1 MSNGW
6 HLCNIKI
13 FRAHTHFWNAPWFGA
28 AAGMAWRQGV
38 GVAWV
43 GVGVA
48 WVGVGVAWVGAGVAW
63 VGAGEV
69 GAGLDRGRSG
79 PKALFNTLS

>member
-1 MSNGW
+1 MVGISATLKFSELL
-6 HLCNIKI
+6 HI
-13 FRAHTHFWNAPWFGA
+13 FETSPWFGA
-28 AAGMAWRQGV
+28 GMTWWQGV
-38 GVAWV
+38 
-43 GVGVA
+43 
-48 WVGVGVAWVGAGVAW
+48 GVAW